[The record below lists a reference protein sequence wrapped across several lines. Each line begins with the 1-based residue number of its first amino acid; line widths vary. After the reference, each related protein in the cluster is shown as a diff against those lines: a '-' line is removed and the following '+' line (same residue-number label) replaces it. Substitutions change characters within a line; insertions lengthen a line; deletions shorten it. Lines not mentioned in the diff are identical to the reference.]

1 MKMHLHV
8 GVVETVDESTL
19 DEVLAVAQCTER
31 VLARLAPNLAVL
43 EREDAEKVIAAL
55 DANGLHPKVMR

>member
-1 MKMHLHV
+1 MKLHLHV

-19 DEVLAVAQCTER
+19 NEALVVAGCTGR

-43 EREDAEKVIAAL
+43 ETEDAEKLVAAL
-55 DANGLHPKVMR
+55 EGIGLHPKVMR

>member
-1 MKMHLHV
+1 MKFHLHV

-19 DEVLAVAQCTER
+19 DEVLAVSGCVER

-43 EREDAEKVIAAL
+43 EREDCEKVISAL
-55 DANGLHPKVMR
+55 ENNGLHPKVMR